1 LRALRSVMLRLK
13 REPTNDIEDDTQ
25 DESPP
30 ETSDLITSEDVFP
43 RDQVE
48 DGEEDDRDEASD
60 LWPTL
65 PGPLIAAG
73 AFIPTFLAVFF
84 GLSYLLGGLTQTAR
98 TESAPVPS
106 AAALLSDRTTPVTP
120 PLSEALRDPFVAPQ
134 PSGPPALNP
143 ADPREERRQAFG
155 EEAAT
160 PPAVE
165 PNALAPRPTLPPA
178 QPRAAISST
187 AERRATGAAE
197 PLRQRQAAVLTTT
210 PERAPAAEPRASG
223 RDWTPAAAFA
233 DRAAAGRL
241 ASSIQ
246 QQGYPVEIRQ
256 EPSSARPWVV
266 WIGSQPRGGERRR

>member
-1 LRALRSVMLRLK
+1 MLLRLK
-13 REPTNDIEDDTQ
+13 REPRNNAEDDTD
-25 DESPP
+25 DESPS
-30 ETSDLITSEDVFP
+30 EASDLITSEDVFP
-43 RDQVE
+43 RDQAE
-48 DGEEDDRDEASD
+48 DGEEDDRDEAGD
-60 LWPTL
+60 RRPTL

-98 TESAPVPS
+98 TESAPPPS
-106 AAALLSDRTTPVTP
+106 TAAIVLDRTSSVTP
-120 PLSEALRDPFVAPQ
+120 PLSEAPPEPFSAP
-134 PSGPPALNP
+134 PPAGLPAPNP
-143 ADPREERRQAFG
+143 AGPREETGQAFSVEG
-155 EEAAT
+155 AT

-165 PNALAPRPTLPPA
+165 PNASAPHPTLPPA
-178 QPRAAISST
+178 PISPAAAPRASGSSP
-187 AERRATGAAE
+187 ER
-197 PLRQRQAAVLTTT
+197 LRPPQDAGPTTT
-210 PERAPAAEPRASG
+210 PERAPAAEPRASR

-266 WIGSQPRGGERRR
+266 WIGTQPRGGQR